1 MKDAIEF
8 KKSQMKA
15 LIKRRNVL
23 NKKNDTTLPEDI
35 PLEVQ
40 SELTFIENLL
50 NEFDINQSIFD
61 ERPTM
66 IGIKNSR
73 DEEWYFQQMRHWI
86 ERHPNAL
93 NAKFSRSSVY
103 KFVLH
108 FFVENIALN
117 ANNSRLNYSEL
128 AQKVNDANSTKSDS
142 KLTAQLANVENLLG
156 FLLTMQQRQLEYI
169 PEGINLEN
177 GFVKYAINPINPTE
191 FQQFGTPT
199 ELNPNN
205 ELAQSYEEYKK
216 IRSRDKQLI
225 KKYHQTGGQLD
236 DD

>member
-8 KKSQMKA
+8 KTSQMKA

-23 NKKNDTTLPEDI
+23 NKKYDTTLPEDI
-35 PLEVQ
+35 PLDVK
-40 SELTFIENLL
+40 SELKFIDKILQ
-50 NEFDINQSIFD
+50 EFDID
-61 ERPTM
+61 EEILAKQGKT
-66 IGIKNSR
+66 INIKNSR
-73 DEEWYFQQMRHWI
+73 DEEWYFQQMKHWA
-86 ERHPNAL
+86 ERNPRATNGQFGKSTLYRFA
-93 NAKFSRSSVY
+93 
-103 KFVLH
+103 LH

-117 ANNSRLNYSEL
+117 ANNARLNYSEL
-128 AQKVNDANSTKSDS
+128 AQKVNDTNSTKSDS

-225 KKYHQTGGQLD
+225 KKYHQTGEHLD

>member
-8 KKSQMKA
+8 KTSQMKA

-23 NKKNDTTLPEDI
+23 NKKYDTTLPEDI
-35 PLEVQ
+35 PLDVK
-40 SELTFIENLL
+40 SELKFIDKILQ
-50 NEFDINQSIFD
+50 EFDIDEKIFAKQGK
-61 ERPTM
+61 T
-66 IGIKNSR
+66 INIKNSR
-73 DEEWYFQQMRHWI
+73 DEEWYFQQMKYWA
-86 ERHPNAL
+86 ERNP
-93 NAKFSRSSVY
+93 RSTNGQFGKSTLY
-103 KFVLH
+103 RFALH

-117 ANNSRLNYSEL
+117 ANNARLNYSEL
-128 AQKVNDANSTKSDS
+128 AQKVNDVNSTKSDS

-177 GFVKYAINPINPTE
+177 GFVKHAINPINPTE

>member
-1 MKDAIEF
+1 MQDAIEF
-8 KKSQMKA
+8 KTSQMKA

-23 NKKNDTTLPEDI
+23 NKKYDTTLPEDI
-35 PLEVQ
+35 PLEVK
-40 SELTFIENLL
+40 SELELIENLL
-50 NEFDINQSIFD
+50 NEFDINQSTFD

-73 DEEWYFQQMRHWI
+73 DEEWYFQQMKHWI

-103 KFVLH
+103 KFALH

-117 ANNSRLNYSEL
+117 ANNARLNYSEL

-156 FLLTMQQRQLEYI
+156 FLLTMQQCQLEYI
-169 PEGINLEN
+169 PEGINL
-177 GFVKYAINPINPTE
+177 
-191 FQQFGTPT
+191 
-199 ELNPNN
+199 
-205 ELAQSYEEYKK
+205 
-216 IRSRDKQLI
+216 
-225 KKYHQTGGQLD
+225 
-236 DD
+236 

>member
-1 MKDAIEF
+1 MKDTIEF
-8 KKSQMKA
+8 KTSQMKA
-15 LIKRRNVL
+15 LIKRKNIL
-23 NKKNDTTLPEDI
+23 NKKYEATLPEDI
-35 PLEVQ
+35 PLKVK
-40 SELTFIENLL
+40 SELDFIDKLL
-50 NEFDINQSIFD
+50 QEFDIDEEIFAKQGK
-61 ERPTM
+61 T
-66 IGIKNSR
+66 INIKNSR
-73 DEEWYFQQMRHWI
+73 DEEWYFQQMKHWA
-86 ERHPNAL
+86 ERHPKATNGQFGKSTL
-93 NAKFSRSSVY
+93 Y
-103 KFVLH
+103 KFAVH

-117 ANNSRLNYSEL
+117 ANNARLNYSDL
-128 AQKVNDANSTKSDS
+128 AQKVNDAKPQNSDS
-142 KLTAQLANVENLLG
+142 KLTAQLSNVENLLG

-191 FQQFGTPT
+191 FQQFGAPT

>member
-1 MKDAIEF
+1 MKDTIEF
-8 KKSQMKA
+8 KTSQMKA
-15 LIKRRNVL
+15 LIKRKNVL
-23 NKKNDTTLPEDI
+23 NKKYDTTLPEDI
-35 PLEVQ
+35 PLDVK
-40 SELTFIENLL
+40 SELELIDNLL
-50 NEFDINQSIFD
+50 NEFDVNQNLFD
-61 ERPTM
+61 EKPTM

-73 DEEWYFQQMRHWI
+73 DEEWYFQQMKHWV

-103 KFVLH
+103 KFALH

-117 ANNSRLNYSEL
+117 ANNARLNYSEL
-128 AQKVNDANSTKSDS
+128 AQKVNDASPAKSDS
-142 KLTAQLANVENLLG
+142 KLTAQLANVETLLG

-169 PEGINLEN
+169 PEGVNLEN
-177 GFVKYAINPINPTE
+177 GFVRYAINPINPTE
-191 FQQFGTPT
+191 FQQFGAPT

-216 IRSRDKQLI
+216 NRSRDKQLI

>member
-1 MKDAIEF
+1 
-8 KKSQMKA
+8 
-15 LIKRRNVL
+15 
-23 NKKNDTTLPEDI
+23 
-35 PLEVQ
+35 
-40 SELTFIENLL
+40 
-50 NEFDINQSIFD
+50 
-61 ERPTM
+61 RPTM

-73 DEEWYFQQMRHWI
+73 DEEWYFQQMKHWI

-103 KFVLH
+103 KFALH

-117 ANNSRLNYSEL
+117 ANNARLNYSEL

-142 KLTAQLANVENLLG
+142 KLTAQFSNVENLLG

>member
-1 MKDAIEF
+1 MKDTIEF
-8 KKSQMKA
+8 KRSQMKA

-23 NKKNDTTLPEDI
+23 NKKYDTTLPEDI
-35 PLEVQ
+35 PLDVK
-40 SELTFIENLL
+40 SELKFIDKILQ
-50 NEFDINQSIFD
+50 EFDIDEQIFAKQGK
-61 ERPTM
+61 T
-66 IGIKNSR
+66 INIKNSR
-73 DEEWYFQQMRHWI
+73 DEEWYFQQMKHWS
-86 ERHPNAL
+86 ERHPKATNGQFGKSTL
-93 NAKFSRSSVY
+93 Y
-103 KFVLH
+103 KFALH

-117 ANNSRLNYSEL
+117 ANNARLNYLEL
-128 AQKVNDANSTKSDS
+128 AQKVNDASSTKSDS
-142 KLTAQLANVENLLG
+142 KLTTQLANVENLLG

-177 GFVKYAINPINPTE
+177 GFIKYAINPINPTE

>member
-8 KKSQMKA
+8 KTSQMKA

-23 NKKNDTTLPEDI
+23 NKKYDTTLPEDI
-35 PLEVQ
+35 PLDVK
-40 SELTFIENLL
+40 SELKFIDKILQ
-50 NEFDINQSIFD
+50 EFDIDEEIFAKQGK
-61 ERPTM
+61 T
-66 IGIKNSR
+66 INIKNSR
-73 DEEWYFQQMRHWI
+73 DEEWYFQQMKNWA
-86 ERHPNAL
+86 ERNP
-93 NAKFSRSSVY
+93 RSTNGQFGKSTLY
-103 KFVLH
+103 RFALH

-117 ANNSRLNYSEL
+117 ANNARLNYSEL

>member
-1 MKDAIEF
+1 
-8 KKSQMKA
+8 MKA

-23 NKKNDTTLPEDI
+23 NKKYDTTLPEDI
-35 PLEVQ
+35 PLDVK
-40 SELTFIENLL
+40 SELKFIDKILQ
-50 NEFDINQSIFD
+50 EFDIDEEIFAKQGK
-61 ERPTM
+61 T
-66 IGIKNSR
+66 INIKNSR
-73 DEEWYFQQMRHWI
+73 DEEWYFQQMKHWA
-86 ERHPNAL
+86 ERHPMTTNGQFGKSTL
-93 NAKFSRSSVY
+93 Y
-103 KFVLH
+103 KFALH

-117 ANNSRLNYSEL
+117 AKNARLNFSEL
-128 AQKVNDANSTKSDS
+128 AQKVNDASSAQGDS

-225 KKYHQTGGQLD
+225 KKYHQTGGHLD